1 MGKFNTTGNYA
12 VAEGGYT
19 KASGNYS
26 HAEGVSTIASGGN
39 SHTEGN
45 TTRASGSASH
55 AEGQQTTASGATSH
69 AEGILTTAFGT
80 ASHTEGWGTKASGT
94 TSHSEGYYT
103 TASGYAAHSEG
114 ATTIA
119 SGVRSHAEGSVTTA
133 NGVYSHAEGQQ
144 TTASGVASH
153 AQGAVTIA
161 SGYNSHAQGNTTVAS
176 GNYSTASGYGTIAYG
191 DYLTTMGK
199 FNTTGNTTQ
208 LLIIGNGTDN
218 STRTNALRVSS
229 NGNLNIAGTLTQSS
243 ADYAEFFESL
253 NGDKIP
259 FGTVVELSNGKII
272 ECQDSNNA
280 IGVISSRPM
289 IVGNAEDG
297 TGDEWVGKYLK
308 DEWGNFITEEY
319 EYVDIDDN
327 NNEII
332 KIGIRNKINTNFDS
346 SVEYIKRE
354 DRPEWNIVGLLGQIR
369 ILKNQQIPNKWIK
382 LYDVNDDI
390 AMYFVR

>member
-1 MGKFNTTGNYA
+1 MNTLASGNQSHAEGYYSTASGNYGSH
-12 VAEGGYT
+12 AEGGYT
-19 KASGNYS
+19 KALGNYS
-26 HAEGVSTIASGGN
+26 HAEG
-39 SHTEGN
+39 
-45 TTRASGSASH
+45 R
-55 AEGQQTTASGATSH
+55 QTTASGNYSHSEGAYTTASNYMSH
-69 AEGILTTAFGT
+69 AEGSNTVANGN
-80 ASHTEGWGTKASGT
+80 
-94 TSHSEGYYT
+94 
-103 TASGYAAHSEG
+103 
-114 ATTIA
+114 
-119 SGVRSHAEGSVTTA
+119 RSHAEGWSTT
-133 NGVYSHAEGQQ
+133 S
-144 TTASGVASH
+144 SGLASH
-153 AQGAVTIA
+153 
-161 SGYNSHAQGNTTVAS
+161 
-176 GNYSTASGYGTIAYG
+176 ASGYGTIAYT
-191 DYLTTMGK
+191 DYQTTMGK
-199 FNTTGNTTQ
+199 FNTTGNTSQ
-208 LLIIGNGTDN
+208 FFIIGNGTN
-218 STRTNALRVSS
+218 TSTRSNALRVSS
-229 NGNLNIAGTLTQSS
+229 NGNMNIAGTLTQGS

-253 NGDKIP
+253 NGDKIS

-346 SVEYIKRE
+346 SIEYIKRE